1 MVDFR
6 YPNLIRRAKVHIIMW
21 KTKYSCI
28 DSSTFML
35 FYRLIV
41 SIVIYRW
48 RISHAA
54 SPKGKE
60 EASPPAPLRMERGVN
75 NTISK
80 QRGHF
85 LDVRRASLRCDETP
99 SSKRRRRLF
108 VFCPAIPANE
118 GQPRYTET
126 IIHGH
131 FSKPLFQ
138 TELII
143 ILNYELWFLNYSKSL
158 PLSEEPAQSRDRRPR
173 LETPPSL
180 PQGEECLTEV
190 SLDDSFY
197 PNGCYK
203 VGTDALIWK
212 PLPASP
218 KGRSA

>member
-1 MVDFR
+1 
-6 YPNLIRRAKVHIIMW
+6 
-21 KTKYSCI
+21 
-28 DSSTFML
+28 ML

-48 RISHAA
+48 GSSHAA

-60 EASPPAPLRMERGVN
+60 EASPPTPLRMLKPPPAPLRMERGVN

-80 QRGHF
+80 QRGRF
-85 LDVRRASLRCDETP
+85 LDVRRASLRCDGTP

-143 ILNYELWFLNYSKSL
+143 ILNYEL
-158 PLSEEPAQSRDRRPR
+158 
-173 LETPPSL
+173 
-180 PQGEECLTEV
+180 
-190 SLDDSFY
+190 
-197 PNGCYK
+197 
-203 VGTDALIWK
+203 
-212 PLPASP
+212 
-218 KGRSA
+218 

>member
-48 RISHAA
+48 GRSHAA

-60 EASPPAPLRMERGVN
+60 EASPPTPLRMLKPPPAPPKGREGASPPSPLRMERGVN

-80 QRGHF
+80 QRGRF
-85 LDVRRASLRCDETP
+85 LDVRRASLRCDGTP

-143 ILNYELWFLNYSKSL
+143 ILNFELWILN
-158 PLSEEPAQSRDRRPR
+158 
-173 LETPPSL
+173 
-180 PQGEECLTEV
+180 
-190 SLDDSFY
+190 
-197 PNGCYK
+197 
-203 VGTDALIWK
+203 
-212 PLPASP
+212 
-218 KGRSA
+218 

>member
-48 RISHAA
+48 GSSHAA

-60 EASPPAPLRMERGVN
+60 GASPPSPLRMERGVDS
-75 NTISK
+75 IVCK
-80 QRGHF
+80 QRGRF
-85 LDVRRASLRCDETP
+85 FTSKRCPFHGKETP
-99 SSKRRRRLF
+99 SSNEEGRFF
-108 VFCPAIPANE
+108 VFSSAIPANE
-118 GQPRYTET
+118 GQLCNTET
-126 IIHGH
+126 IWYIA

-143 ILNYELWFLNYSKSL
+143 ILNYELWILN
-158 PLSEEPAQSRDRRPR
+158 
-173 LETPPSL
+173 
-180 PQGEECLTEV
+180 
-190 SLDDSFY
+190 
-197 PNGCYK
+197 
-203 VGTDALIWK
+203 
-212 PLPASP
+212 
-218 KGRSA
+218 